1 VTGAAYRVEFMPSAV
16 RQLQRLPE
24 KVSTACLEFCSGPLS
39 RDPWRM
45 GKPLRDPFVGQ
56 LSARRG
62 PYRIIYTVNDEA
74 MLISVL
80 KIDHRAD
87 IYRGR

>member
-1 VTGAAYRVEFMPSAV
+1 
-16 RQLQRLPE
+16 
-24 KVSTACLEFCSGPLS
+24 
-39 RDPWRM
+39 M
-45 GKPLRDPFVGQ
+45 GKPMRDPFVGQ
-56 LSARRG
+56 LWARRG

-74 MLISVL
+74 MLLSVL